1 MLWLKRFCKVGV
13 LICYFVVIEFY
24 KFFMI
29 RFVLFVMSISLSPVL
44 NQMILFLNFIL
55 VVLVLMLLLVLL

>member
-1 MLWLKRFCKVGV
+1 MSRFEV
-13 LICYFVVIEFY
+13 LYDSLCSLRDEYFV
-24 KFFMI
+24 
-29 RFVLFVMSISLSPVL
+29 SPVL

>member
-1 MLWLKRFCKVGV
+1 M
-13 LICYFVVIEFY
+13 

-29 RFVLFVMSISLSPVL
+29 RFVLFVMSILLSPVL
-44 NQMILFLNFIL
+44 NQMILILNFIL

>member
-1 MLWLKRFCKVGV
+1 M
-13 LICYFVVIEFY
+13 
-24 KFFMI
+24 FMI